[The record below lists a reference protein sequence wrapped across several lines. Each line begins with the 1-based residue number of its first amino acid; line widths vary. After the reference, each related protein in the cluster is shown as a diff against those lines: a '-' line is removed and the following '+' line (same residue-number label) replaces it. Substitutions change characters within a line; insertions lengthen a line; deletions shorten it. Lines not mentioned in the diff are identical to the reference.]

1 MKDTKERILQTS
13 LCLFAAN
20 GYDAVSV
27 STIASELGITKGAL
41 YKHYEN
47 KRDIFEHILLRMQ
60 QQDAER
66 AGEFDLPEQT
76 FEENRESYFRVSLER
91 LLAFS
96 KAQFIYWT
104 EDPFAS
110 LFRRMLTLEQYRSIE
125 MTNLYMQYLS
135 AGPLKYVE
143 DILRA
148 LDIKEPRKK
157 AVELY
162 SPMFLMYSVYDGADD
177 KENVLSVLDSVLDD
191 AYRRLMKEGE
201 SCS

>member
-1 MKDTKERILQTS
+1 
-13 LCLFAAN
+13 
-20 GYDAVSV
+20 
-27 STIASELGITKGAL
+27 
-41 YKHYEN
+41 
-47 KRDIFEHILLRMQ
+47 
-60 QQDAER
+60 
-66 AGEFDLPEQT
+66 
-76 FEENRESYFRVSLER
+76 
-91 LLAFS
+91 
-96 KAQFIYWT
+96 
-104 EDPFAS
+104 
-110 LFRRMLTLEQYRSIE
+110 

-162 SPMFLMYSVYDGADD
+162 SPMFLMYSVYDGAED

-191 AYRRLMKEGE
+191 AYKRLMKEGE